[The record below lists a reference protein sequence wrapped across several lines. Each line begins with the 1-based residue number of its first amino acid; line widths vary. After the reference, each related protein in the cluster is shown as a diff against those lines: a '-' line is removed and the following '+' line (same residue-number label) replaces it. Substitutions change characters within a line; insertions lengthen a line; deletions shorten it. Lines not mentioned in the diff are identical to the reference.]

1 MNAGVSCCSATALD
15 VSDGLAS
22 GARCLVPRACPVPA
36 ASHTRIMHYY
46 AELVSV
52 LLFLLSFALRRC
64 LAWLGL
70 AWQLNQQ

>member
-1 MNAGVSCCSATALD
+1 MLVYLGALLLHWMYLMD
-15 VSDGLAS
+15 WQVVP
-22 GARCLVPRACPVPA
+22 GAWCLVPHACPVPA

-64 LAWLGL
+64 LAWLGS
-70 AWQLNQQ
+70 